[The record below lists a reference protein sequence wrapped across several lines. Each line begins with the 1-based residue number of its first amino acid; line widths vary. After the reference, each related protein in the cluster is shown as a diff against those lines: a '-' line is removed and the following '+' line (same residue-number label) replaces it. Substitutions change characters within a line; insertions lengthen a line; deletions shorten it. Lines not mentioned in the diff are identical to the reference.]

1 MDTDF
6 ILIRKMRRGDEAAI
20 ETFVRKHY
28 PSILRYCRCH
38 TWDHQLAEDLTQE
51 TFERFFRSFSSYH
64 HTGKLANYLYVIA
77 RNLCRDSCKT
87 QSKQQELQDSEVAS
101 MSDLDRKLDI
111 RQAVDRLPEELREVI
126 ILHYFMGLKQREIA
140 QVSGIGLPL
149 VKYRLKRG
157 KELLRNDL
165 GEEEYP

>member
-20 ETFVRKHY
+20 ETFVLKYY
-28 PSILRYCRCH
+28 PSILRYCRYH
-38 TWDHQLAEDLTQE
+38 TWDYRLAEDLTQE

-64 HTGKLANYLYVIA
+64 HTGKLANYLYIIA
-77 RNLCRDSCKT
+77 GNLCRDSYKT
-87 QSKQQELQDSEVAS
+87 QLNQQELQDSEVDS
-101 MSDLDRKLDI
+101 MADLDRKLDV

-126 ILHYFMGLKQREIA
+126 ILHYFVGLKQREIA

-157 KELLRNDL
+157 KELLKAEL
-165 GEEEYP
+165 GEEE